1 MSQGETP
8 DFDGSFYRSALE
20 KVGEG
25 ILMVDSG
32 GTILWANSSA
42 HTLFGAGKASMV
54 GRPLDDL
61 LPEENRGDHSQFVA
75 GDSPDT
81 TSQILGKGRYVVGQT
96 LGGRKLEL
104 YVNITRF
111 RESGREVYLS
121 VVRDVS
127 MEREFQR
134 SLHHRSTFDFITQLL
149 NREGF
154 NAEGR
159 ARFKD
164 ARAAGEPLWL
174 GVLNVSGIGRIN
186 HWIGYEAGDLA
197 LHEIGFR
204 LHYIFGAPALI
215 GRVDGNEFA
224 ILQPADRAPKT
235 ARDLASTA
243 EALGYEIDV
252 GGRSIDVRFS
262 CGAAFSADGGPE
274 ESFTDFFARART
286 ALREARISEGDHI
299 AVYYDAALDRR
310 ERIARTLENELIHAL
325 ARDEFFIEVQPKVG
339 MDRRIAGYEALLR
352 WRNQEGEL
360 IPPGVF
366 IPIAE
371 ANGTIRTIGVW
382 VFQQVCHLAAREDFK
397 ARGLRISVN
406 LSPRQMESGTL
417 PDMLAKICTDS
428 GADPSTI
435 ELEVTESWAVQD
447 YERGSGVL
455 RRLKEK
461 GFGISLDD
469 FGTGYCSLG
478 ALVRLPVDII
488 KIDRSLLP
496 TDVADD
502 TEARKLLSATIEMCR
517 AIGREVLVEGVETES
532 QFALLAENGCDMAQ
546 GYLFGKPQRYESV
559 YAALDAGDAPI
570 GLIRAV

>member
-1 MSQGETP
+1 MTDP
-8 DFDGSFYRSALE
+8 DGPGFDSGFYRSALE

-25 ILMVDSG
+25 ILMVDTDG
-32 GTILWANSSA
+32 RIQWANPSA
-42 HTLFGAGKASMV
+42 EALFAAGHRSMV
-54 GRPLDDL
+54 GRSLNQL
-61 LPEENRGDHSQFVA
+61 LPEESREVHGNYLTGNMRENPSH
-75 GDSPDT
+75 
-81 TSQILGKGRYVVGQT
+81 IMGKGRYVAGRT
-96 LGGRKLEL
+96 LEGRALEL

-111 RESGREVYLS
+111 QGNEREYFIA

-159 ARFKD
+159 TRHKEAK
-164 ARAAGEPLWL
+164 AAGEALWI
-174 GVLNVSGIGRIN
+174 GILNVSGIGRIN

-204 LHYIFGAPALI
+204 LHYVFGGPALI

-224 ILQPADRAPKT
+224 ILQPASRAPKT
-235 ARDLASTA
+235 AADLARTA
-243 EALGYEIDV
+243 AALGYEIDV

-262 CGAAFSADGGPE
+262 CGAAYSNDGPEE

-286 ALREARISEGDHI
+286 ALREARLTDGDHI
-299 AVYYDAALDRR
+299 AVYYDKTLDRR
-310 ERIARTLENELIHAL
+310 ERIARALENELVHAL

-339 MDRRIAGYEALLR
+339 MDRRVAGYEALLR
-352 WRNQEGEL
+352 WRAQDGEL
-360 IPPGVF
+360 VPPGVF

-382 VFQQVCHLAAREDFK
+382 VFQQVCELAARENFK
-397 ARGLRISVN
+397 ERGIRISAN

-417 PDMLAKICTDS
+417 PDMLAKICADS

-447 YERGSGVL
+447 YERGSGLL

-469 FGTGYCSLG
+469 FGTGYSSLG

-496 TDVADD
+496 IDVADD
-502 TEARKLLSATIEMCR
+502 PEACKLLKATIELCR
-517 AIGREVLVEGVETES
+517 AIGREVLVEGVETEA
-532 QFALLAENGCDMAQ
+532 QFAILAENGCDMAQ
-546 GYLFGKPQRYESV
+546 GYLFGKPRRFEM
-559 YAALDAGDAPI
+559 LDADMRGQQS
-570 GLIRAV
+570 LIRAV